1 MRISLINMQDIKNFE
16 KEFGRKGEVQNLED
30 LTNEL
35 MSQIKT
41 NASLQKFVPK
51 ADVWE
56 LETGYKVFVYLP
68 GIDKNSVNLEV
79 KDGFLIISGERA
91 IHPELA
97 IEKAKLLESSYGE
110 FQRRIKLN
118 QKVNLEAIIANFESG
133 ILNIIIPKIQNE
145 DIQRVIKVA

>member
-1 MRISLINMQDIKNFE
+1 MQDTKNFD
-16 KEFGRKGEVQNLED
+16 KELERKGEVQSLED

-35 MSQIKT
+35 MNQIKT

-68 GIDKNSVNLEV
+68 GIDKESVNLEI
-79 KDGFLIISGERA
+79 KDDFLIISGERTMNA
-91 IHPELA
+91 EFA
-97 IEKAKLLESSYGE
+97 REKAKLLESAYGQ

-118 QKVNLEAIIANFESG
+118 QKVNLENIKAEFEAG
-133 ILNIIIPKIQNE
+133 ILNISIPKIQAENV
-145 DIQRVIKVA
+145 QRAIKVA

>member
-1 MRISLINMQDIKNFE
+1 MQDTKNFD
-16 KEFGRKGEVQNLED
+16 KEFGRKGEVQSLED

-68 GIDKNSVNLEV
+68 GIDKDSVSLEV
-79 KDGFLIISGERA
+79 RDGFLIISGERN
-91 IHPELA
+91 IIPELA
-97 IEKAKLLESSYGE
+97 IEKAKLLESSYGQ

-133 ILNIIIPKIQNE
+133 ILNITIPKIQNE